1 MAITGR
7 PRGQD
12 QGRVRCS
19 RRAPSPESW
28 ARSRRSSRPGAR
40 SRWQSSI
47 SSGVPRCDRP
57 ARAERRAGRQ
67 AALAGGRRDPDR
79 WSEAARRPGL
89 LRRGIVRGVKRRR
102 GRPIPLPCGPQLTAS
117 VRRRRHRQAGA
128 IDALSKRENTM
139 TEQTKHEGWQVSGDA
154 AEVYERYFVPA
165 IFGQWAPKMVDAG
178 RVAAGDR
185 VLDVGCGTGVLARTA
200 ADRVAAESQVTG
212 LDLNEGM
219 LAVARRLRPKIDWRQ
234 GDATKLP
241 FADATYDVVMSQFS
255 LMYFPDRTAALKEM
269 LRVLRQGGRLVIAVW
284 GPYERAMGYVILTE
298 IAQRRC
304 GQAAA
309 DVLTAPFVL
318 GNKDK
323 LLDLFKAAGIHQ
335 VVAELRHGTVTF
347 PTIEAFVETEV
358 KGSPLET
365 LGTPPKVL
373 MPVDAGEPWLVD
385 NAGSWPEGAAPPE
398 GGSASTSRGCPRN
411 PVDWPIDPGMSRVAR
426 RGARRSRRCRPGC
439 VACVALGMLPR
450 ALTRAEPV
458 SRLPPSEPGAA
469 DRGRAVRC
477 RTVFTSASRKE
488 TDPCRSP

>member
-1 MAITGR
+1 
-7 PRGQD
+7 
-12 QGRVRCS
+12 
-19 RRAPSPESW
+19 
-28 ARSRRSSRPGAR
+28 
-40 SRWQSSI
+40 
-47 SSGVPRCDRP
+47 
-57 ARAERRAGRQ
+57 
-67 AALAGGRRDPDR
+67 
-79 WSEAARRPGL
+79 
-89 LRRGIVRGVKRRR
+89 
-102 GRPIPLPCGPQLTAS
+102 
-117 VRRRRHRQAGA
+117 
-128 IDALSKRENTM
+128 M
-139 TEQTKHEGWQVSGDA
+139 TEQAKHEAWQVSGDA
-154 AEVYERYFVPA
+154 AEVYERNFVTA

-241 FADATYDVVMSQFS
+241 FTAATYDVVMSQFA

-318 GNKDK
+318 GNRNK

-335 VVAELRHGTVTF
+335 AVAELRHGTVTF

-365 LGTPPKVL
+365 LLDEESYQAVMREAQEKLQQFRAHGGAVV
-373 MPVDAGEPWLVD
+373 MPMDALVV
-385 NAGSWPEGAAPPE
+385 
-398 GGSASTSRGCPRN
+398 T
-411 PVDWPIDPGMSRVAR
+411 
-426 RGARRSRRCRPGC
+426 
-439 VACVALGMLPR
+439 
-450 ALTRAEPV
+450 AEK
-458 SRLPPSEPGAA
+458 S
-469 DRGRAVRC
+469 
-477 RTVFTSASRKE
+477 
-488 TDPCRSP
+488 